1 MVDVDVVIGS
11 RFLWRCRL
19 PLGRDRR
26 IILAW
31 IMVCIYGNIDGN
43 YSIIWVYL
51 RIFVNDL
58 WFVQH

>member
-31 IMVCIYGNIDGN
+31 IMVCIYEDIDGN
-43 YSIIWVYL
+43 YPVIWMSL
-51 RIFVNDL
+51 RIFANAL
-58 WFVQH
+58 WFVQR